1 MHENTGYRL
10 CSTQKFPK
18 LIANTNIETDFFYLK
33 TDNTVYWCEA
43 WNSIISIILPAWLKK
58 RKIGILMVKDYPIMS
73 MKSSQVLLTIR

>member
-1 MHENTGYRL
+1 MHEITGYRL

-33 TDNTVYWCEA
+33 TDNMVYWCEV

-58 RKIGILMVKDYPIMS
+58 RKIGILMVKEYPILS
-73 MKSSQVLLTIR
+73 MKFIQVLLTI

>member
-1 MHENTGYRL
+1 MHENIGYRL
-10 CSTQKFPK
+10 CSTQKFPE

-33 TDNTVYWCEA
+33 TDNMVYWCEV

>member
-73 MKSSQVLLTIR
+73 MKSSQVLLKI

>member
-1 MHENTGYRL
+1 M
-10 CSTQKFPK
+10 
-18 LIANTNIETDFFYLK
+18 
-33 TDNTVYWCEA
+33 VYWCEA